1 MQCLLHVP
9 YLCYACDY
17 RTYTKFYM
25 DQHEKV
31 EHKTEDFTCDT
42 CGYKTKHQHAIK
54 RHLKYVHDDS
64 RNFQCEVCAKSVKT
78 HKQLKQHLITKH
90 GYTFEEKEM
99 KSLMKVITKR
109 PKLQKIEAK
118 CLKCDLNSFKDIFD
132 FNEHVRLCYGKG
144 NLSKGI
150 DNKNPTIYNIIRLV
164 AWMMGQTNRQPSV

>member
-1 MQCLLHVP
+1 MHKNKPLP

-78 HKQLKQHLITKH
+78 HK
-90 GYTFEEKEM
+90 
-99 KSLMKVITKR
+99 
-109 PKLQKIEAK
+109 
-118 CLKCDLNSFKDIFD
+118 
-132 FNEHVRLCYGKG
+132 
-144 NLSKGI
+144 
-150 DNKNPTIYNIIRLV
+150 
-164 AWMMGQTNRQPSV
+164 

>member
-1 MQCLLHVP
+1 
-9 YLCYACDY
+9 
-17 RTYTKFYM
+17 M

-31 EHKTEDFTCDT
+31 EHKTEDFTCEI

-99 KSLMKVITKR
+99 KSLMKIISKR
-109 PKLQKIEAK
+109 PKLQKIEPK

-144 NLSKGI
+144 NL
-150 DNKNPTIYNIIRLV
+150 
-164 AWMMGQTNRQPSV
+164 

>member
-1 MQCLLHVP
+1 MHKNKPLP

-78 HKQLKQHLITKH
+78 HKQANALKKAFLKFIYSVKATQ
-90 GYTFEEKEM
+90 FEK
-99 KSLMKVITKR
+99 KTPTL
-109 PKLQKIEAK
+109 
-118 CLKCDLNSFKDIFD
+118 DLTD
-132 FNEHVRLCYGKG
+132 
-144 NLSKGI
+144 
-150 DNKNPTIYNIIRLV
+150 
-164 AWMMGQTNRQPSV
+164 